1 MVVLIAVI
9 ALIVGTVIGV
19 FITRSAVKKQLEQN
33 PPLNEDM
40 LRMMMM
46 QMGRKPSEAQIRQ
59 MMQSLR
65 NQAKK
70 ANQKDKKKK

>member
-1 MVVLIAVI
+1 MVILIAVI
-9 ALIVGTVIGV
+9 AVIVGTIIGV
-19 FITRSAVKKQLEQN
+19 LITRSAVKKQLEEN

-59 MMQSLR
+59 MMQNLR

>member
-9 ALIVGTVIGV
+9 AVIVGTIIGV
-19 FITRSAVKKQLEQN
+19 FVTRSAVKKQLEEN